1 MGSSTKRRIIL
12 FTVILLFT
20 VFLFAVPSAFLY
32 QFSVSKVTEDHQEYA
47 SAIASAVE
55 YFIGEDLNSFANLSN
70 ATDYQTGNYDET
82 YYETIQLRIHAMND
96 QMNTACIE
104 VVKYIDDQTM
114 MMIIDGEDTVSE
126 DFIGLGEQITIYP
139 IIRSI
144 YAGETD
150 GMNNTIYNDGS
161 DSYVVGY
168 SVIYDQDHTN
178 ILGVVIVHN
187 SVVSIQ
193 EYLSTIALGIGV
205 TMAILI
211 IFTTLLMFKL
221 LDLRMEVLNKDYLTS
236 LYSKRY
242 LETKLRRAIKESR
255 YKNTPLSLVMI
266 DVDYFKEIND
276 RYGHYVGDIV
286 LKEVANVLLYSTRNI
301 DICSRYGGD
310 EFMII
315 FPNTLSENTIQI
327 IENIIKSIL
336 RIKISNEQIQISVS
350 VGITQWNRTSDIA
363 DFITQA
369 DKAMY
374 VSKNTGKNK
383 YTLYK

>member
-1 MGSSTKRRIIL
+1 MGSSTKKRIAL
-12 FTVILLFT
+12 FVVILLFT

-32 QFSVSKVTEDHQEYA
+32 QFSLSKVTEDHKQYA
-47 SAIASAVE
+47 NAIASSVGYLIE
-55 YFIGEDLNSFANLSN
+55 ENLDSFSALSN
-70 ATDYQTGNYDET
+70 AMDDQTGSYDT
-82 YYETIQLRIHAMND
+82 SYYERIQLRLHAMNN

-114 MMIIDGEDTVSE
+114 MMLIDSEDTVSE
-126 DFIGLGEQITIYP
+126 DYIELGERLTIYP
-139 IIRSI
+139 ILQSI
-144 YAGETD
+144 YAGEVDESTNA
-150 GMNNTIYNDGS
+150 MYNDEKGT
-161 DSYVVGY
+161 YVVGY
-168 SVIYDQDHTN
+168 SVIYDQTQEH

-187 SVVSIQ
+187 SIDSIQ
-193 EYLSTIALGIGV
+193 DYLSTVALGIGV
-205 TMAILI
+205 TISVLI

-242 LETKLRRAIKESR
+242 LETKLRRAMKESR
-255 YKNTPLSLVMI
+255 FKNTPLSLVMI

-276 RYGHYVGDIV
+276 NYGHYVGDIV

-327 IENIIKSIL
+327 IENIIKAIL
-336 RIKISNEQIQISVS
+336 KIKVANEKIQISVS
-350 VGITQWNRTSDIA
+350 IGIAQWDRVADIEN
-363 DFITQA
+363 FVTQA